1 MTEQHEASPKGSI
14 WVNVILGAVGV
25 GYLLIGLA
33 LILAPQWFFDNIGPF
48 APFNRHYEGDLGTFL
63 LPVGLGL
70 MYAAREP
77 IRHELFLLVVAVA
90 SLLHAG
96 NHIYEAIAG
105 NTPAARV
112 LQDTG
117 PLVVLGLLVLAAWW
131 GAGWRNRSL
140 SNP

>member
-1 MTEQHEASPKGSI
+1 
-14 WVNVILGAVGV
+14 
-25 GYLLIGLA
+25 
-33 LILAPQWFFDNIGPF
+33 
-48 APFNRHYEGDLGTFL
+48 
-63 LPVGLGL
+63 

-77 IRHELFLLVVAVA
+77 IQHELFLLVVAVA

-117 PLVVLGLLVLAAWW
+117 PLVALGLLVLAAWW
-131 GAGWRNRSL
+131 GVRRAT
-140 SNP
+140 

>member
-1 MTEQHEASPKGSI
+1 MTEQYETSQKGSA
-14 WVNVILGAVGV
+14 WVRVVIGAVGV

-33 LILAPQWFFDNIGPF
+33 LIVAPQWFFDNIGPF

-70 MYAAREP
+70 LYAAREP
-77 IRHELFLLVVAVA
+77 ARHQLFLLVVAVA

-105 NTPAARV
+105 NTPPARV

-117 PLVVLGLLVLAAWW
+117 PLVALGLLVLAVWW
-131 GAGWRNRSL
+131 GARRAT
-140 SNP
+140 